1 MGVDAAHR
9 DVPDRTS
16 LVAHAP
22 LDAFAAAA
30 RMCAHFV
37 SQGVMSNTRNLCGQC
52 FSVIAFVP
60 VLKHEKAR
68 MDKVMRLEP
77 EPAAGSGLI

>member
-16 LVAHAP
+16 LVAHA

-30 RMCAHFV
+30 RMCAHAV
-37 SQGVMSNTRNLCGQC
+37 SQGVMSSTSIFCGQC
-52 FSVIAFVP
+52 LSVIAFVS
-60 VLKHEKAR
+60 VMKNEKAR
-68 MDKVMRLEP
+68 MDR
-77 EPAAGSGLI
+77 